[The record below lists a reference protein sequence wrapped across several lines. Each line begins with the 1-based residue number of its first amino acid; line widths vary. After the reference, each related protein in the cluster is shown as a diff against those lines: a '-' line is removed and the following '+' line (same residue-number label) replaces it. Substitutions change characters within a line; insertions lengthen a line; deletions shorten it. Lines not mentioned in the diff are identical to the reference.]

1 MLSAGAA
8 AAAEVAEAVGAAV
21 EAAEGAAAAAAAVAA
36 ACRGAVAPSAKFHAV
51 TLAKRQPPRT
61 AGAFSLNRPSAT
73 PSGRVAQSAERV
85 REQHET
91 VVRNHSPATNHN
103 LPIRHLDSDDRES
116 SETPPPHSFFI
127 EQNGRR
133 LRYLIQV

>member
-36 ACRGAVAPSAKFHAV
+36 ACRGADAPSAKFHAV

-61 AGAFSLNRPSAT
+61 AGAFFFSLNRPRAT

-85 REQHET
+85 CEQHEM
-91 VVRNHSPATNHN
+91 VVRNHSPAANCISAKADER
-103 LPIRHLDSDDRES
+103 P
-116 SETPPPHSFFI
+116 
-127 EQNGRR
+127 
-133 LRYLIQV
+133 

>member
-8 AAAEVAEAVGAAV
+8 AAAEVAEAGGAAV

-85 REQHET
+85 CEQHEVT
-91 VVRNHSPATNHN
+91 GSKPVPRRQPQPTDQA
-103 LPIRHLDSDDRES
+103 LR
-116 SETPPPHSFFI
+116 F
-127 EQNGRR
+127 GRPG
-133 LRYLIQV
+133 IQRDTTAAFDFY